1 MNSETKLLFEKEVKL
16 LLLEKAYS
24 NANTILTSHSHE
36 LNALA
41 DVFME
46 HETLTES
53 GIKNYLAQVKSS
65 NS

>member
-1 MNSETKLLFEKEVKL
+1 VKRL
-16 LLLEKAYS
+16 TAMQ
-24 NANTILTSHSHE
+24 IPFLTSHSHE

-53 GIKNYLAQVKSS
+53 EIKNYLAEVKSS